1 MYNYDELILFQKIY
15 DLMLW
20 LHPAVN
26 KFPKSQR
33 FVLGQRI
40 ENCLLDILEDVIRL
54 IAQNFENR
62 TLLEELNIR
71 VDKLRILVRMAKDL
85 KFINVKR
92 YEFFAER
99 IVEIGKMIGGFKK
112 IKNI

>member
-92 YEFFAER
+92 YEFLQKE
-99 IVEIGKMIGGFKK
+99 
-112 IKNI
+112 

>member
-1 MYNYDELILFQKIY
+1 
-15 DLMLW
+15 MLW

-92 YEFFAER
+92 YEFLQKE
-99 IVEIGKMIGGFKK
+99 
-112 IKNI
+112 

>member
-1 MYNYDELILFQKIY
+1 
-15 DLMLW
+15 MLW

>member
-15 DLMLW
+15 GLMLW

-33 FVLGQRI
+33 FLLGQRI